1 MNKEEIIHIL
11 SEVKDPEIPVLSI
24 SDLGILR
31 DVDVSGEKISIQI
44 TPTYSGCPAMETIQD
59 DIRAI
64 LAKHGLD
71 KIEIK
76 QVLSPAWT
84 SDWMS
89 DEGKQKLR
97 AYGIAAPV
105 THDCLLSEDD
115 QPECCPRCH
124 SNHIEMIGRFGST
137 ACKALYRCLDCRE
150 PFDYFKCH

>member
-1 MNKEEIIHIL
+1 MNREEIISIL

-31 DVDVSGEKISIQI
+31 MVEVSGEKISIQI
-44 TPTYSGCPAMETIQD
+44 TPTYSGCPAMGTIQE
-59 DIRAI
+59 DIRTA
-64 LAKHGLD
+64 LAKHGLE

-76 QVLSPAWT
+76 EILSPAWT

-89 DEGKQKLR
+89 EEGKQKLR
-97 AYGIAAPV
+97 AYGIATPALGG
-105 THDCLLSEDD
+105 CLSGGDD
-115 QPECCPRCH
+115 HAECCPHCH
-124 SNHIEMIGRFGST
+124 SKNIEMISRFGST